1 MLEHKMEQTLENF
14 ELRGLELLLRLKE
27 PFLKEW
33 SQMKNS
39 PFPLISVF
47 DELILY
53 NYKLL
58 ENPANIHPQN
68 FILSLTTEWQ
78 KRFPILVDENQ
89 AVFLFNIIENI
100 FHKHIAEDHTSN
112 LLEHQSL
119 QTLFS
124 KMLDHALFT
133 RQAPVQVEK
142 WFQMW
147 MDTALLQV
155 KWIAIVKKGDNQ
167 LVVDNVVCNEKEKLN
182 IEMIPMCR
190 QLKASNLDQI
200 AMALPKLLIADH
212 NHTTVSIVECLQDTL
227 LLGSH
232 AELTKQ
238 QQGFVKRMYLRQLKM
253 NRLESKVEWKDAALL
268 FLQRLLHSY
277 DASSA
282 LEATTSGLVD
292 YLHFKRSALFF
303 YSPFESRAIGVSG
316 HYIDS
321 LAIQEIKEDI
331 EQLPFMQKYLYFLQN
346 SQPFYIDDA
355 ADLLPY
361 KYVQQFRLKSLVVIP
376 LFIPAKNKL
385 LGIALLDQ
393 GEDTAFQVTPEILT
407 TLIKFGQYA
416 GEFLYSYRKDIL
428 HHHENHR
435 SILTKREREV
445 LERMAEG
452 DSISEAADK
461 LSLSSYT
468 VRDYISSIIHK
479 LQSRNRTEAVVKAVK
494 MKLIG

>member
-1 MLEHKMEQTLENF
+1 MEQKLEGF
-14 ELRGLELLLRLKE
+14 EQRGLEILLRLKE

-33 SQMKNS
+33 SLIKNS
-39 PFPLISVF
+39 PFPLVPVF
-47 DELILY
+47 DNLIHY
-53 NYKLL
+53 SYKWLDS
-58 ENPANIHPQN
+58 PANIHPHT
-68 FILSLTTEWQ
+68 FILALTTEWQ
-78 KRFPILVDENQ
+78 KRFPNLVDENQ
-89 AVFLFNIIENI
+89 AVFLFNMIENV
-100 FHKHIAEDHTSN
+100 FHKHLAEDNTSN
-112 LLEHQSL
+112 HLDHQSL
-119 QTLFS
+119 QALFS

-133 RQAPVQVEK
+133 RQAPVQEGK
-142 WFQMW
+142 WSQMW
-147 MDTALLQV
+147 MDTNLLQV
-155 KWIAIVKKGDNQ
+155 KWIAIVKKEDEQ

-182 IEMIPMCR
+182 VEMIPLCR
-190 QLKASNLDQI
+190 QLKSSHLDHMV
-200 AMALPKLLIADH
+200 MALPKLLTTDSIP
-212 NHTTVSIVECLQDTL
+212 TTVSIVECLQDIL
-227 LLGSH
+227 LLGSDT
-232 AELTKQ
+232 ELSGQ
-238 QQGFVKRMYLRQLKM
+238 QQEFVKRMYLRQLKM

-292 YLHFKRSALFF
+292 YLPFKRSALFF
-303 YSPFESRAIGVSG
+303 YSPFESRAIGISG
-316 HYIDS
+316 HQIDS
-321 LAIQEIKEDI
+321 LAIQGIKEDI

-346 SQPFYIDDA
+346 SQPFYIADA
-355 ADLLPY
+355 AELLQI

-416 GEFLYSYRKDIL
+416 GEFLYSYRREIL
-428 HHHENHR
+428 CQHENHR

-461 LSLSSYT
+461 LNLSSYT